1 MFGKKILS
9 LDIGNKNIKILQSN
23 ITNKSFILEN
33 AITIDTPK
41 NSIDDGNIM
50 NSEYL
55 SSYIKENLDKEAIKA
70 KYGII
75 TLDYSNIISREIILP
90 LAKKDEIEEMVKY
103 EIEQFLPIIMSDYV
117 LDYRKREEFTDKDNS
132 KKIRLLVVAIPK
144 KTVKGYMELLE
155 TLDLQPLALDL
166 NSNAI
171 SKLILKGIK
180 LNGKSID
187 KKDTISFLDIG
198 YKNTNINII
207 LNGVNMF
214 NRVITTGTSDLSFD
228 TMDEYLRD
236 IEKIFTYYKNLNRD
250 NKIEKIYLYGGGAKF
265 KEIDRQ
271 IESYFNIPVEKLK
284 NISPLKTSK
293 AMKDTNEINYFN
305 NIGSIIRL

>member
-23 ITNKSFILEN
+23 ITNKSFTLEN

-55 SSYIKENLDKEAIKA
+55 SSYIKENLHKEGIKA

-90 LAKKDEIEEMVKY
+90 FAKKDELEEMVKY
-103 EIEQFLPIIMSDYV
+103 EIEQFLPITMSDYV
-117 LDYRKREEFTDKDNS
+117 LDYRKREVFEDKDNT

-144 KTVKGYMELLE
+144 KTVKGYMDLLK

-171 SKLILKGIK
+171 SKLISKGIK
-180 LNGKSID
+180 LNGKYID
-187 KKDTISFLDIG
+187 KKDTISLLDIG
-198 YKNTNINII
+198 YKNTNINLIS
-207 LNGVNMF
+207 NGMNMF
-214 NRVITTGTSDLSFD
+214 NRIITTGTSDLSED
-228 TMDEYLRD
+228 NVSGYLRS
-236 IEKIFTYYKNLNRD
+236 IEKIFTYYKNLNRE
-250 NKIEKIYLYGGGAKF
+250 NKIEKIYLYGGGAGLKD
-265 KEIDRQ
+265 IDKQ
-271 IESYFNIPVEKLK
+271 IETYFNIPVEKLK